1 VVGELA
7 ETRVKNL
14 SLAPHPNIPVVLI
27 LTSPS
32 GFLAELNDS
41 FGGEL
46 WIDGILCYKEGLKVK
61 DPFGDEPEWAT
72 EEEII
77 EIAEI
82 F

>member
-1 VVGELA
+1 
-7 ETRVKNL
+7 
-14 SLAPHPNIPVVLI
+14 VVLI

-61 DPFGDEPEWAT
+61 DPFEYEPEWAT

-77 EIAEI
+77 ETAKV

>member
-1 VVGELA
+1 
-7 ETRVKNL
+7 
-14 SLAPHPNIPVVLI
+14 VVLI

-46 WIDGILCYKEGLKVK
+46 WIDGNLCYKEGLKVK
-61 DPFGDEPEWAT
+61 DPFEDEPEWAT

-77 EIAEI
+77 ESAEV

>member
-1 VVGELA
+1 M
-7 ETRVKNL
+7 
-14 SLAPHPNIPVVLI
+14 LI

-61 DPFGDEPEWAT
+61 DPFEDELEGAT

-77 EIAEI
+77 ESTEV

>member
-1 VVGELA
+1 M
-7 ETRVKNL
+7 
-14 SLAPHPNIPVVLI
+14 VLI
-27 LTSPS
+27 CSSPS

-46 WIDGILCYKEGLKVK
+46 WIDGTLCYKEGLNVK
-61 DPFGDEPEWAT
+61 DPFENEVEWAT

-77 EIAEI
+77 ESADV